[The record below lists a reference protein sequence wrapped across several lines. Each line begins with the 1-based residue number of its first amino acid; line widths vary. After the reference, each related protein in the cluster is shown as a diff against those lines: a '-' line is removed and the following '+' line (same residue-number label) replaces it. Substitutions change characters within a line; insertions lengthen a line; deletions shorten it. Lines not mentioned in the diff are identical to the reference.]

1 MNDETINLSP
11 EDEAKHVK
19 LGNLASDFLNTE
31 AYKEVMAGLINSTV
45 QVFLNTTVGEADK
58 REHAFYFN
66 RAIQDIDA
74 TLKQWVAI
82 RDQILERAETESE
95 EQTP

>member
-11 EDEAKHVK
+11 EDEAKHLK
-19 LGNLASDFLNTE
+19 LGNLASEFLDSE

-45 QVFLNTTVGEADK
+45 QVFLSTNVDEADK

-66 RAIQDIDA
+66 RAIQDVDA
-74 TLKQWVAI
+74 TLKQWVVI
-82 RDQILERAETESE
+82 KNQILERRETESE
-95 EQTP
+95 E